1 LRGDGGGVRGGDG
14 ADNGEAKAVT
24 VVAAGGARA
33 EPLERLEQAV
43 DLVGRDDL
51 PGAGHRQDG
60 AGVAGPGG
68 DLDIP
73 ARDVVPDG
81 VVDEVGGQLLDQKRV
96 AVEDGGLDVGVDV
109 QAEAADRGAG
119 GGQGFA
125 GDGRQVEGLGLAGG
139 RLR

>member
-1 LRGDGGGVRGGDG
+1 LGEGDVDGQAAAGPGLRGDGGGVGGGDG

-24 VVAAGGARA
+24 AVAAGGARA
-33 EPLERLEQAV
+33 EPLESLEQAV
-43 DLVGRDDL
+43 DLGGRDDL

-81 VVDEVGGQLLDQKRV
+81 VAAGYVTLEQLTQVTAAILVV
-96 AVEDGGLDVGVDV
+96 AFWDMVAKPGL
-109 QAEAADRGAG
+109 
-119 GGQGFA
+119 
-125 GDGRQVEGLGLAGG
+125 
-139 RLR
+139 